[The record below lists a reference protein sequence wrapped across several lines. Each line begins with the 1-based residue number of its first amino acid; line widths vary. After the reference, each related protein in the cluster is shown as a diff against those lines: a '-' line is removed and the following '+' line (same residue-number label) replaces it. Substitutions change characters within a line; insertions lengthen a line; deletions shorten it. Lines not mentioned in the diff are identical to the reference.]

1 MTAVTQTEAFVKLDE
16 GTVKDFITKVLRYF
30 HHYTL
35 PTPGCT
41 KWSLQVV
48 MMARVAAWLKIEIAR
63 WKGQERFFQKEC
75 ITRVP
80 RARSTSSPPHGLL
93 PIQLSC
99 DRQIEVSFLIT
110 LLFPLC
116 HLCTIDVMN
125 KPIMNVNPI
134 YPEGIWMFCP
144 NPPISQWESHC
155 YCNIVAT
162 RKTQ

>member
-16 GTVKDFITKVLRYF
+16 GTVKDFITKVLQYF
-30 HHYTL
+30 QHYTL
-35 PTPGCT
+35 PRLHKVEPSSRDDGEGGGLTQNRNCKMERTGTLQIAERMYYQGPQG
-41 KWSLQVV
+41 SLYF
-48 MMARVAAWLKIEIAR
+48 L
-63 WKGQERFFQKEC
+63 
-75 ITRVP
+75 
-80 RARSTSSPPHGLL
+80 SPHGLL